1 MHITEVLISYY
12 TKAIADYQAESM
24 IPKAKPKLKNK
35 KIKKTTESTTMQ
47 NTNQVNSS
55 TPGRRPV
62 DNTPV
67 DNTTVEETSD
77 LLEEP
82 VFGSS
87 NSSWVNRMKKIS
99 PAAYQNLKNWD

>member
-12 TKAIADYQAESM
+12 TKAIAEYQAEGM
-24 IPKAKPKLKNK
+24 IPKAPPKLKNK

-55 TPGRRPV
+55 TLPRAANDSAPIK
-62 DNTPV
+62 
-67 DNTTVEETSD
+67 ESED

-82 VFGSS
+82 IFGLTSEDR
-87 NSSWVNRMKKIS
+87 SWVNRLKKS
-99 PAAYQNLKNWD
+99 NPAAYENLKNWD